1 MAHVVLRLIFVF
13 TPPPVH
19 SGTRVLEPVS
29 CGGPYE
35 VYHLCGRVEIQ
46 VENMEKVSKI
56 TFPSQLADS

>member
-1 MAHVVLRLIFVF
+1 MAQLQAIGDLLVG
-13 TPPPVH
+13 H
-19 SGTRVLEPVS
+19 SHIRGTRVLEPVS
-29 CGGPYE
+29 CDGPYE